1 MTVRTDDTAAAE
13 AMRALLVAE
22 GYPADAIRLEPAST
36 YSGEGRD
43 LAAHGARVLSL
54 AGANA
59 HFHAAS
65 DRWPTNVNAANVAAI
80 ARAVGKWV
88 EGQAG

>member
-1 MTVRTDDTAAAE
+1 
-13 AMRALLVAE
+13 
-22 GYPADAIRLEPAST
+22 
-36 YSGEGRD
+36 
-43 LAAHGARVLSL
+43 VLSL

-65 DRWPTNVNAANVAAI
+65 DRWPANVSAANVAAI

-88 EGQAG
+88 EQQAG